1 MVSADEGPWTDTTNS
16 LSGYAAARVISPEL
30 TTLLRRLG
38 FRQVRT
44 GSTGGSRRRFVH
56 PEGCVISLHEPHPG
70 RILKHYQI
78 DQIIETLER
87 EDLI

>member
-1 MVSADEGPWTDTTNS
+1 MDRPDKLLERFRRRPRDFTWA
-16 LSGYAAARVISPEL
+16 EL

-56 PEGCVISLHEPHPG
+56 PDGCVISLHEPHPE
-70 RILKHYQI
+70 RILKRYQI

-87 EDLI
+87 EGLI

>member
-1 MVSADEGPWTDTTNS
+1 MDRKDKLLERFCRRPRDFTWD
-16 LSGYAAARVISPEL
+16 EL

-44 GSTGGSRRRFVH
+44 GRTGGSRRRFIH
-56 PEGCVISLHEPHPG
+56 PDGCLISLHEPHPG
-70 RILKHYQI
+70 RILKRYQI

-87 EDLI
+87 EGLI